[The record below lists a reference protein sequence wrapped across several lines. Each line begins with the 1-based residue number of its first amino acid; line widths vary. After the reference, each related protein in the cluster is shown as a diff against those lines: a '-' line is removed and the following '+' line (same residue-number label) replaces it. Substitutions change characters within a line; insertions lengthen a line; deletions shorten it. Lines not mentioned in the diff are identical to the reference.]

1 MDQALTLPKYDTLTC
16 EPEILHGTVE
26 FHCRVCG
33 VGTLLKSAS
42 DSLRCCVL
50 SLGQR
55 LHRSFGCRGAQFAE
69 TLLLLAVLAM
79 VAVVSMLIT
88 FPAKII
94 VINNDIIVAMVVLR
108 LWLLPLLALFAVHHN
123 DKS

>member
-1 MDQALTLPKYDTLTC
+1 
-16 EPEILHGTVE
+16 
-26 FHCRVCG
+26 
-33 VGTLLKSAS
+33 
-42 DSLRCCVL
+42 
-50 SLGQR
+50 
-55 LHRSFGCRGAQFAE
+55 
-69 TLLLLAVLAM
+69 M